1 MSCKVEIM
9 QLKIFSIMIIC
20 IMCAFLL
27 SAGCTVSVGNG
38 ADVNSKTEIN
48 EYNFSDPYDTD
59 SDFGWM
65 DKKTEYDLTGTYTTP
80 DDDVITYKIKFDTIN
95 NSNEVMLSR
104 ESKKNFNSMTVT
116 LSGTVTNSG
125 TDRVIK
131 LINDAVYTLSASNVL
146 TTPEG
151 YVVQMEKTA

>member
-1 MSCKVEIM
+1 MK
-9 QLKIFSIMIIC
+9 LKIFSLMIIC
-20 IMCAFLL
+20 IMSAFLL

-38 ADVNSKTEIN
+38 ADVNSGADTFK
-48 EYNFSDPYDTD
+48 YNFSDPYDLD
-59 SDFGWM
+59 SDFTWV

-80 DDDVITYKIKFDTIN
+80 DNDVITYKIKFDTIN
-95 NSNEVMLSR
+95 NSNEVLLSR
-104 ESKKNFNSMTVT
+104 GSKKDFNSMTVT

-131 LINDAVYTLSASNVL
+131 LLNDAVYTLSASNVL

>member
-1 MSCKVEIM
+1 MNS
-9 QLKIFSIMIIC
+9 KIIFITVLC
-20 IMCAFLL
+20 VMCAFLL

-38 ADVNSKTEIN
+38 ADVNSGADTFK
-48 EYNFSDPYDTD
+48 YNFSDPYDAD
-59 SDFGWM
+59 SDFSWV
-65 DKKTEYDLTGTYTTP
+65 DQKTEYDLTGTYTTP
-80 DDDVITYKIKFDTIN
+80 DDDVLTYKIKFDTIN

-104 ESKKNFNSMTVT
+104 GSKKDFNSMTVT

-125 TDRVIK
+125 TDRVIT

-151 YVVQMEKTA
+151 YTVQMRPNN

>member
-1 MSCKVEIM
+1 
-9 QLKIFSIMIIC
+9 MIIC

-38 ADVNSKTEIN
+38 ADVNSATEIN

-80 DDDVITYKIKFDTIN
+80 DDDVTGNPGPADGP
-95 NSNEVMLSR
+95 VPPP
-104 ESKKNFNSMTVT
+104 
-116 LSGTVTNSG
+116 G
-125 TDRVIK
+125 
-131 LINDAVYTLSASNVL
+131 
-146 TTPEG
+146 
-151 YVVQMEKTA
+151 